1 MNVIDKLRE
10 MLDTAGIPYES
21 YIEKVK
27 DSENILLLY
36 PKECEA
42 DRYMRN
48 QIIYGRDTETGNWKF
63 DAIFQI
69 GSYGRTEG
77 KVETYGELGTDEDGE
92 PMVMSAEE
100 AYKIIADDFFNRGEQ
115 REFGTDKP

>member
-21 YIEKVK
+21 SIEMN
-27 DSENILLLY
+27 ENILQ
-36 PKECEA
+36 PIECEA

-48 QIIYGRDTETGNWKF
+48 QIIYGRDIETGSWKF
-63 DAIFQI
+63 DAIYQW
-69 GSYGRTEG
+69 GSFGRKEN

-100 AYKIIADDFFNRGEQ
+100 AYKIIANDFCSRGV
-115 REFGTDKP
+115 KK

>member
-10 MLDTAGIPYES
+10 RLDTAGIPYES
-21 YIEKVK
+21 HIEINE
-27 DSENILLLY
+27 DILQ
-36 PKECEA
+36 PIVCEA

-48 QIIYGRDTETGNWKF
+48 QIIYGRNTETGNWKF
-63 DAIFQI
+63 DAIYQF

-100 AYKIIADDFFNRGEQ
+100 AYKIIADDFCSRGVK
-115 REFGTDKP
+115 R

>member
-21 YIEKVK
+21 YKEEVN
-27 DSENILLLY
+27 ENTLLLH
-36 PKECEA
+36 PIVCEA

-48 QIIYGRDTETGNWKF
+48 QIVYGRDKETMGWKF
-63 DAIFQI
+63 DAIYQF
-69 GSYGRTEG
+69 GSFGRTENQ
-77 KVETYGELGTDEDGE
+77 VETYGELGTDEDGE

-100 AYKIIADDFFNRGEQ
+100 AFKIIADDFCSKGE
-115 REFGTDKP
+115 RAE

>member
-21 YIEKVK
+21 YINEVNE
-27 DSENILLLY
+27 DTLLLQ

-42 DRYMRN
+42 NRYMRN
-48 QIIYGRDTETGNWKF
+48 QIVYGRDKETGGWKF
-63 DAIFQI
+63 DAIYQI
-69 GSYGRTEG
+69 GSYGRTEN
-77 KVETYGELGTDEDGE
+77 KVETYGELGIDEDGE

-100 AYKIIADDFFNRGEQ
+100 AFKIIADDFCNKGARKDEQ
-115 REFGTDKP
+115 ND

>member
-21 YIEKVK
+21 YI
-27 DSENILLLY
+27 
-36 PKECEA
+36 KEVDEDIVQHPICEA

-48 QIIYGRDTETGNWKF
+48 QIIYGRDTETGHWKF
-63 DAIFQI
+63 DAIFHW
-69 GSYGRTEG
+69 GSFGRTEN
-77 KVETYGELGTDEDGE
+77 KVETYGELGVDEDGE

-100 AYKIIADDFFNRGEQ
+100 AFRIIADDFCSRGV
-115 REFGTDKP
+115 RKDG

>member
-10 MLDTAGIPYES
+10 TLDTAGIPYES
-21 YIEKVK
+21 YIKEVN
-27 DSENILLLY
+27 ENALPLL
-36 PKECEA
+36 PTVCEA

-48 QIIYGRDTETGNWKF
+48 QIIYGRDKDTMGWKF
-63 DAIFQI
+63 DAIFQR
-69 GSYGRTEG
+69 GSFGRTEN

-100 AYKIIADDFFNRGEQ
+100 AFRIIADDFYSRG
-115 REFGTDKP
+115 DKR

>member
-10 MLDTAGIPYES
+10 RLDTEGIPYES
-21 YIEKVK
+21 RIEMN
-27 DSENILLLY
+27 ENILQ
-36 PKECEA
+36 PITCEA

-63 DAIFQI
+63 DAIFQW
-69 GSYGRTEG
+69 GSFGRTENQ
-77 KVETYGELGTDEDGE
+77 VETYGELGTDEDGE

-100 AYKIIADDFFNRGEQ
+100 AFKIIADDFYSKGVR
-115 REFGTDKP
+115 R